1 MQYLPKL
8 KLFFVPGP
16 TFFLL
21 EGYLESFPT
30 LIFGFF
36 CVADLAMIRVKKGMQ
51 TQLILHNN
59 DLEHNVDSEREKKLE
74 NIKKKKRQRKEI
86 GLNGDFKEG
95 KSVC

>member
-1 MQYLPKL
+1 
-8 KLFFVPGP
+8 
-16 TFFLL
+16 
-21 EGYLESFPT
+21 
-30 LIFGFF
+30 
-36 CVADLAMIRVKKGMQ
+36 MQ